1 MLGRLARQEGSHG
14 QDGSCYSG
22 SSTMLPLTNFVEAR
36 RGELAHL
43 QANRADPAANKFVVS
58 AYLAFVALF
67 AKGIRHDYS
76 YQSRAASSQECEK
89 PLVTASCRP
98 RLAHAV

>member
-1 MLGRLARQEGSHG
+1 
-14 QDGSCYSG
+14 
-22 SSTMLPLTNFVEAR
+22 MLPLTNFVEAR

-89 PLVTASCRP
+89 PLVTAGCRP